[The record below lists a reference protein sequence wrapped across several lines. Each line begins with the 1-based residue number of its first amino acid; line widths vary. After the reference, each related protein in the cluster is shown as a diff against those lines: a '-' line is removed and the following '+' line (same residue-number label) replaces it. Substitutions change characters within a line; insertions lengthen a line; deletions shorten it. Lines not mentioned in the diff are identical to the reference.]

1 MIKIKGFFRN
11 FRNVGI
17 VLLSIILICSITGL
31 ASYYKYTQ
39 ESGTNFYVSE
49 VDKSDALEDT
59 NELRQIVDDLGNLLG
74 HTKRDGSYPHTQQMV
89 QVAVVYQYLMIIH

>member
-59 NELRQIVDDLGNLLG
+59 NELRQIWTHQKGW
-74 HTKRDGSYPHTQQMV
+74 
-89 QVAVVYQYLMIIH
+89 IIPSRWYKWR